1 MLANNMFPPPQLI
14 KLLNTEPASKKKT
27 PGVTQAS
34 VGSVLLRFGRI
45 K

>member
-1 MLANNMFPPPQLI
+1 MLANNMLPPPQLI
-14 KLLNTEPASKKKT
+14 KLLNTEPASEKKT

-34 VGSVLLRFGRI
+34 AGSVLSRFCRT

>member
-34 VGSVLLRFGRI
+34 AGSFLSCFCRI